1 MSTIDLSS
9 SQSLRKRV
17 LLAGALNIGSIVAS
31 QVIRLGG
38 NLIITRLLLPEMFG
52 LMAIA
57 TTVSVLLLLLS
68 DVGLRQNIIQSPR
81 GDEPLFL
88 NTIWSLQIIRGL
100 GLFVVM
106 QLVALASWVSQH
118 FAMWPAHS
126 TYAAPELPAVLAVTG
141 FFAIIFAFQSTKI
154 DVAIRTF
161 QQKKVVLVELVSQIA
176 GLVVM
181 LVIGYLT
188 RSIWALV
195 AAGLVS
201 TLVTTVL
208 SHLIF
213 PGHKDRPQWDPAAL
227 REIVNYGRWVFLS
240 SAVGVLAMQGDRIW
254 FGGSM
259 TVAQLGVYSIAVG
272 ILAAF
277 QLSLQ
282 RLAGA
287 VALPAFSEAARTG
300 DMDRLRHLYFR
311 FRLIFDV
318 LTLFTCGFLFTASP
332 LIIHWLYDARYQE
345 AGQMMAILS
354 LSLFT
359 LRYGLTQQIW
369 MALGLTKYMAMD
381 NIIRVVALFT
391 LMPLLLAIGGVTY
404 ALWGVALHTF
414 FTLFLIFKVS
424 HQLGMLSI
432 KRELVVLPVMLF
444 GALCGQFIS
453 HLFAF

>member
-181 LVIGYLT
+181 LVIGHHAFHLG
-188 RSIWALV
+188 
-195 AAGLVS
+195 AGGGGSGLD
-201 TLVTTVL
+201 
-208 SHLIF
+208 
-213 PGHKDRPQWDPAAL
+213 PGHHGAQPPD
-227 REIVNYGRWVFLS
+227 LS
-240 SAVGVLAMQGDRIW
+240 
-254 FGGSM
+254 
-259 TVAQLGVYSIAVG
+259 
-272 ILAAF
+272 
-277 QLSLQ
+277 
-282 RLAGA
+282 GA
-287 VALPAFSEAARTG
+287 
-300 DMDRLRHLYFR
+300 
-311 FRLIFDV
+311 
-318 LTLFTCGFLFTASP
+318 
-332 LIIHWLYDARYQE
+332 
-345 AGQMMAILS
+345 
-354 LSLFT
+354 
-359 LRYGLTQQIW
+359 
-369 MALGLTKYMAMD
+369 
-381 NIIRVVALFT
+381 
-391 LMPLLLAIGGVTY
+391 
-404 ALWGVALHTF
+404 
-414 FTLFLIFKVS
+414 
-424 HQLGMLSI
+424 
-432 KRELVVLPVMLF
+432 
-444 GALCGQFIS
+444 
-453 HLFAF
+453 

>member
-1 MSTIDLSS
+1 MPTIELSS
-9 SQSLRKRV
+9 PQSLRKRV
-17 LLAGALNIGSIVAS
+17 LVAGALNIGSIVAS

-38 NLIITRLLLPEMFG
+38 NLIITRLLVPEMFG

-68 DVGLRQNIIQSPR
+68 DVGLRQNIVQSAR
-81 GDEPLFL
+81 GEEPLFL
-88 NTIWSLQIIRGL
+88 NTVWSVQIIRGMV
-100 GLFVVM
+100 LFVVM
-106 QLVALASWVSQH
+106 ELIALCSWFSQH
-118 FAMWPAHS
+118 LELWPAHS
-126 TYAAPELPAVLAVTG
+126 TYAAPELPGVLAITG
-141 FFAIIFAFQSTKI
+141 FFAIIFAFQSTKM
-154 DVAIRTF
+154 DVAVRAF
-161 QQKKVVLVELVSQIA
+161 QQKKVVVVELVSQIA
-176 GLVVM
+176 GLLVM

-208 SHLIF
+208 SHVMF
-213 PGHKDRPQWDPAAL
+213 PGHKDRPQWDPEAL
-227 REIVNYGRWVFLS
+227 REIVSYGRWVLLS

-272 ILAAF
+272 ILQAF
-277 QLSLQ
+277 TLSLQ

-287 VALPAFSEAARTG
+287 VALPAFSEAARSG
-300 DMDRLRHLYFR
+300 DKERLRRLYWR

-332 LIIHWLYDARYQE
+332 LIIHWLYDDRYAN

-404 ALWGVALHTF
+404 ALWGVALHSF
-414 FTLFLIFKVS
+414 FTLILIFKVS

-432 KRELVVLPVMLF
+432 KRELVVLPVMVI
-444 GALCGQFIS
+444 GALCGEFVTQ
-453 HLFAF
+453 LFA